1 MPDEI
6 KNQEVSSTAS
16 ENVDKSHE
24 YNSCWSWGTFESL
37 FGTGVYDFFDKAE
50 IDSVLRDPISNHEA
64 AIRLSEFVYTKNGM
78 VSNSI
83 DYQTSLMTL
92 DRVVTSKKK
101 TSKSE
106 RNKELM
112 LSTLELIDDKA
123 IIRDGLF
130 TNMVDGIAFKYF
142 ETKRKNNDKT
152 KFLSDYEAENIVEIN
167 DLGINATVIT
177 LPWEY
182 TKIVGRKNNR
192 YVLAF
197 NLDYFSDYTGE
208 ELQRKLRKMPQEI
221 VDGYNKKN
229 RKGNWLV
236 LDNDKTMCVKIK
248 CKDSEQWGRST
259 IIATL
264 ADVLYKDYFVDTKR
278 NVLDEVNSQILYE
291 TFPEGKDKGSCALNK
306 NQQEAQHNTV
316 KNAVMNKKNKRGLSF
331 FSVAAGTKLDKI
343 DVDVDIFD
351 EKNESNLN
359 NDIACGMGVSASLLG
374 AMTTGSYAG
383 GTLNIEMITSQLY
396 DWICKWKKELVHV
409 INKNIIKDKKN
420 PVDIYYFPTS
430 FVNRKEFF
438 EMMKTLYSEAKGSL
452 TFLIASTGISPDIY
466 MSVLDYEVEKDYEN
480 KYPVHNTSWTQS
492 SKNEGGRPPGDNA
505 IQNKGGNSLPSPSDN
520 K

>member
-24 YNSCWSWGTFESL
+24 YNSCWSCGTFESL

-142 ETKRKNNDKT
+142 ETKRKSNDKT
-152 KFLSDYEAENIVEIN
+152 KFLSDYEAENILEIN

-248 CKDSEQWGRST
+248 CKDSEQWGRSA

-316 KNAVMNKKNKRGLSF
+316 KNAVLNKKNKRGLSF

-420 PVDIYYFPTS
+420 PSIC
-430 FVNRKEFF
+430 RAE
-438 EMMKTLYSEAKGSL
+438 
-452 TFLIASTGISPDIY
+452 I
-466 MSVLDYEVEKDYEN
+466 
-480 KYPVHNTSWTQS
+480 
-492 SKNEGGRPPGDNA
+492 
-505 IQNKGGNSLPSPSDN
+505 
-520 K
+520 

>member
-6 KNQEVSSTAS
+6 KNQEVSPTAS
-16 ENVDKSHE
+16 ENVDKEYE
-24 YNSCWSWGTFESL
+24 YNSCWSYNTFESL
-37 FGTGVYDFFDKAE
+37 FGTGIYDFFDKAE
-50 IDSVLRDPISNHEA
+50 IDSVLKDPIANHEA
-64 AIRLSEFVYTKNGM
+64 AIRLSEFVYTKNGT
-78 VSNSI
+78 VSNAI

-92 DRVVTSKKK
+92 DRVVTTKKK
-101 TSKSE
+101 TKTSE

-123 IIRDGLF
+123 VIRDGLF
-130 TNMVDGIAFKYF
+130 TDMVDGIAFKYF
-142 ETKRKNNDKT
+142 EIKKKSNDKT
-152 KFLSDYEAENIVEIN
+152 KFLTDYEADSIVEIN

-197 NLDYFSDYTGE
+197 NLDYFNDFTGE
-208 ELQRKLRKMPQEI
+208 DLQRKLRKMPQEI

-236 LDNDKTMCVKIK
+236 LNNDKTMCVKIK
-248 CKDSEQWGRST
+248 CKDSEPWGRST

-291 TFPEGKDKGSCALNK
+291 TFPEGKDKGSCALNQKQQK
-306 NQQEAQHNTV
+306 NQHNTV
-316 KNAVMNKKNKRGLSF
+316 KNAVMNKKNKKGISF

-351 EKNESNLN
+351 EKNEANLN
-359 NDIACGMGVSASLLG
+359 NDIACGMGVAASLLG

-396 DWICKWKKELVHV
+396 DWICKWKKELVYV
-409 INKNIIKDKKN
+409 INKNIIKDKRN
-420 PVDIYYFPTS
+420 LVDIYYFPTS

-438 EMMKTLYSEAKGSL
+438 DMMKTLYSEASGSL
-452 TFLIASTGISPDIY
+452 TFLIASAGISPEIY
-466 MSVLDYEVEKDYEN
+466 LSVLDYEVEQDYEN
-480 KYPVHNTSWTQS
+480 KYPVHGTSWTQS
-492 SKNEGGRPPGDNA
+492 LKGEGGRPPGDNPL
-505 IQNKGGNSLPSPSDN
+505 QNKGGNSLPSPSD